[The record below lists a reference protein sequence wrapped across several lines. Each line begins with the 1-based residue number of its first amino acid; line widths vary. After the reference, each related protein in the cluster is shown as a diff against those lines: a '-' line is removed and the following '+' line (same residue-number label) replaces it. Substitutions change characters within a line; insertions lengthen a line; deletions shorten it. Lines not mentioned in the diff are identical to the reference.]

1 MIQVRCK
8 CGFSFEAQDAARG
21 KSIECLQCQSPL
33 VIGAA
38 AAVAPA
44 PAGRTDV
51 EKRVGAKVL
60 VARSTVKLAPIAEA
74 LLDFVARVGPPA
86 PRALFWWG
94 PVPLFLLPEGADRLR
109 VCEPDL
115 RLEDARSSP
124 QRDVSSA
131 LALTTLQAGLHE
143 TTRTNAEDFRLV
155 DALLAYRGTRD
166 ERRVFLHRKFPRRR
180 LDDTTTDLGWFLGPD
195 PDYWANLSDREAND
209 ERNYALI
216 PIRELYYT
224 RPALVA
230 ALGLPMDWVA
240 HGDGNTLT
248 KVYDPADRLAWEF
261 DPSRRVFG

>member
-21 KSIECLQCQSPL
+21 RSIECLQCQSPL

-38 AAVAPA
+38 TAASAT

-60 VARSTVKLAPIAEA
+60 VARSTVKLAAVAEV
-74 LLDFVARVGPPA
+74 LLDFVARSGPPA
-86 PRALFWWG
+86 PRAIFWWG
-94 PVPLFLLPEGADRLR
+94 PVPLFLLPEGTDRLR
-109 VCEPDL
+109 ICEPDL
-115 RLEDARSSP
+115 RLEDSRASP

-131 LALTTLQAGLHE
+131 LALITLQSGLHE
-143 TTRTNAEDFRLV
+143 ATRTQPEEFRLV

-166 ERRVFLHRKFPRRR
+166 ERRVFLHRKYARRR
-180 LDDTTTDLGWFLGPD
+180 LDDGTTDTGWFLGPD
-195 PDYWANLSDREAND
+195 PDYWAQLSDREANAPS
-209 ERNYALI
+209 NYALI

-224 RPALVA
+224 RPAVVA

-240 HGDGNTLT
+240 HADRDILA
-248 KVYDPADRLAWEF
+248 KVYDPADRLAWQF
-261 DPSRRVFG
+261 DPARRVFG